1 MPSTPQPTWF
11 ITDVDGTLLDDNND
25 LPPENRAALE
35 HLKAL
40 DIQVVLATGRRWTTL
55 KRVLDRLALRPLVD
69 YAIINNGAVVKNV
82 KTGALL
88 HHEAFEPGALV
99 AAADA
104 LAELGWD
111 PIALAYSPEG
121 GPDVYHRRL
130 SLRNGD
136 FTAKNEGFCV
146 LINDFHELE
155 SRAVVELI
163 LIGDEP
169 NLARAQAA
177 LGHLPLETALI
188 KNTFYADHMLEIT
201 PRGVSKFA
209 GARLLGEHLGLPVA
223 GPSGALAIG
232 DSAND
237 LPLLREASVALSIP
251 HAPPFVHAVT
261 RESGSVAEA
270 VRRWFPGKSLPFAS
284 APFSPPL
291 R

>member
-1 MPSTPQPTWF
+1 MSSSAPTPTWF

-25 LPPENRAALE
+25 LPPANRAALE
-35 HLKAL
+35 HLKAR
-40 DIQVVLATGRRWTTL
+40 DVQVVLATGRRWTTL
-55 KRVLDRLALRPLVD
+55 KRVMERLDLWPLVD
-69 YAIINNGAVVKNV
+69 HVIINNGAVVKDV
-82 KTGALL
+82 KTGRLL
-88 HHEAFEPGALV
+88 HHQAFEPGALV

-104 LAELGWD
+104 LAALGWD
-111 PIALAYSPEG
+111 PIALAYTPEG

-169 NLARAQAA
+169 SLARAQAA
-177 LGHLPLETALI
+177 LVHLPLETALI

-201 PRGVSKFA
+201 PRGVSKFE
-209 GARLLGEHLGLPVA
+209 GARLLGEHLALPVS
-223 GPSGALAIG
+223 GPAGALAIG

-237 LPLLREASVALSIP
+237 LPLLREASVAVAIP
-251 HAPPFVHAVT
+251 HAPPFVHAVA

-270 VRRWFPGKSLPFAS
+270 VARWFPASSLPFV
-284 APFSPPL
+284 SPP

>member
-1 MPSTPQPTWF
+1 MSSLPRPTWF
-11 ITDVDGTLLDDNND
+11 ITDVDGTLLDDRNN

-40 DIQVVLATGRRWTTL
+40 DVPVVLATGRRWTTL
-55 KRVLDRLALRPLVD
+55 KRVMERLDLAPLVD
-69 YAIINNGAVVKNV
+69 YVIINNGAVVKDIR
-82 KTGALL
+82 TGVRL
-88 HHEAFEPGALV
+88 HHQAFEPGALV

-104 LAELGWD
+104 LAGLGWD
-111 PIALAYSPEG
+111 PIALAYAPEG

-177 LGHLPLETALI
+177 LAHLPLETALI

-201 PRGVSKFA
+201 PRGVSKFT
-209 GARLLGEHLGLPVA
+209 GARLLGEQLALPVS
-223 GPSGALAIG
+223 GPDGALAIG

-237 LPLLREASVALSIP
+237 LPLLREATVAVAIP

-270 VRRWFPGKSLPFAS
+270 VRRWFP
-284 APFSPPL
+284 AP
-291 R
+291 RA